1 MNILE
6 RLKTLSGQNS
16 KQPTIDQMRADL
28 KEISSQYDSA
38 LKTVENGQQIDEGFF
53 TSLKAAFQTAAQV
66 GKSSAAA
73 VGDKVSAI
81 YQDKKA
87 QAELKILFDQLKT
100 IVDKFDEIA
109 NSAPTIFKNDKQ
121 IAKEMDYFRRVMIKM
136 IQTLSSRLA
145 IKEGVS
151 SSIDIEKLLK
161 DEGLLE
167 YISNEK
173 ILKEPI
179 EDPKAE

>member
-1 MNILE
+1 
-6 RLKTLSGQNS
+6 
-16 KQPTIDQMRADL
+16 MRADL

-73 VGDKVSAI
+73 VGDKVKQATAQVSAI